1 MAIDVGS
8 GATNRSTFV
17 AGGGY
22 TRLDYQNKANAD
34 GVLTSFQIYAY
45 TNLSSTKMGTFSGSG
60 TNWDDRDYETIG
72 SVTSGST
79 QTFTGLNCDVS
90 TNDILGIY
98 IGIGTLEAD
107 STAKQSGYVLADK
120 FGSGSTSYTD
130 AGGPISL
137 YATGISTAAVT
148 TDTVTNIFSSSCM
161 GNGNITDTGGS
172 GSDVTERGFCYKAG
186 SSGDPTTADS
196 TVKDTG
202 TYGTGSYSKS
212 ITGLSAGTAYRV
224 RAYVVNIYGT
234 FYGTTKGITTTS
246 STSFIPS
253 IMKTKYGPF
262 GPFVMSL
269 LLSLILNGG
278 FESWLAK
285 YRRKRTPRSR
295 FILRSIKVMG
305 RLSPIPEHTQRK

>member
-107 STAKQSGYVLADK
+107 STAKQSGYVLGDK
-120 FGSGSTSYTD
+120 FASGSATYTN
-130 AGGPISL
+130 ANGPISL
-137 YATGISTAAVT
+137 YATGISSAAVT
-148 TDTVTNIFSSSCM
+148 TNTTTDITTTGCT

-172 GSDVTERGFCYKAG
+172 GSDITERGFCYKVG

-212 ITGLSAGTAYRV
+212 ITGLSSGTAYRV

-234 FYGTTKGITTTS
+234 FYGTTEGITTTS
-246 STSFIPS
+246 STAFIPS

-262 GPFVMSL
+262 GPFVMSI

-278 FESWLAK
+278 FELWQAK